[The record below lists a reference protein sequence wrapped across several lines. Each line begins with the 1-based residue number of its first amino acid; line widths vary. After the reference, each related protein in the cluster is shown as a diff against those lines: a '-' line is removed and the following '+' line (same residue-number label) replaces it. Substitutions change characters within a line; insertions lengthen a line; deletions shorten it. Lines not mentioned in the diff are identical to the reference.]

1 MLTCSLSARE
11 ACQLYQPASVHGAI
25 VPAGPSAPSGGL
37 GATPRAGRQI
47 RQEAAYQSC
56 QLYQPASVHGATVPA
71 GPSAPS
77 RDLGATPGAG
87 RQIRQAR
94 QGGDDDVHD
103 QVDQGQEDPRAR
115 SWRACDVMHKC
126 SCRSCTY
133 VVDGGHFPFRQASAS
148 ELGARQSHKSHEQTD
163 DGNEHRDPS
172 PEPHDLRLQIHCL
185 HVQHVAAHHV
195 SVFTPEPAP
204 GRRAGHAQARGDA
217 RVARGWHELSQPVVV
232 DALSFFHATHHRR
245 ARVGGNFPVVM
256 VAASS
261 LTRTRASKSRLSW
274 LTAARF
280 VFGTGRGSG
289 TEHRRSAIVGRFA
302 GWPRAVACPGLPQIR
317 TCAIDASG
325 SLVQGLATR

>member
-1 MLTCSLSARE
+1 MDDTLDPKMAVALFRYE
-11 ACQLYQPASVHGAI
+11 AI
-25 VPAGPSAPSGGL
+25 
-37 GATPRAGRQI
+37 
-47 RQEAAYQSC
+47 AAYLAADPPRGQRRPLLA
-56 QLYQPASVHGATVPA
+56 QLAARTWTDP
-71 GPSAPS
+71 
-77 RDLGATPGAG
+77 LGRPHSIAAETLRTWVRRYRKKGLQDRAD
-87 RQIRQAR
+87 QAR
-94 QGGDDDVHD
+94 S
-103 QVDQGQEDPRAR
+103 A
-115 SWRACDVMHKC
+115 
-126 SCRSCTY
+126 
-133 VVDGGHFPFRQASAS
+133 FPFRQASAS

-217 RVARGWHELSQPVVV
+217 RVARGSHEFSQPMVV
-232 DALSFFHATHHRR
+232 DVLSLFHATHHRR